1 MSTDAILTNQVIQK
15 AWQDPS
21 FKEQLLANPKKA
33 IQEALGVILPEHIR
47 VNAVEEKPDE
57 FYLVL
62 PPNPAKSLNK
72 VVATKSAWGTGSPDR
87 G

>member
-21 FKEQLLANPKKA
+21 FKAQLLANPKKA
-33 IQEALGVILPEHIR
+33 IQEALGVILPENIR

-62 PPNPAKSLNK
+62 PPSPEKSLNK
-72 VVATKSAWGTGSPDR
+72 NTVMKNTWN
-87 G
+87 

>member
-21 FKEQLLANPKKA
+21 FKEQLLTNPKKA
-33 IQEALGVILPEHIR
+33 IQEALGVILPENIK
-47 VNAVEEKPDE
+47 VNAVEEKADE

-62 PPNPAKSLNK
+62 PPNPAQALNK
-72 VVATKSAWGTGSPDR
+72 VTAVKNSW
-87 G
+87 

>member
-21 FKEQLLANPKKA
+21 FKEQLLADPKKA
-33 IQEALGVILPEHIR
+33 IQQALGVILPDHIR

-72 VVATKSAWGTGSPDR
+72 NTVMKSIWI
-87 G
+87 

>member
-1 MSTDAILTNQVIQK
+1 MSTDAILTNQLIQK

-47 VNAVEEKPDE
+47 VNAVEEKHDE

-62 PPNPAKSLNK
+62 PPSPSKKLGED
-72 VVATKSAWGTGSPDR
+72 VAVKFSWN
-87 G
+87 